1 MDIQDIEQGEAT
13 DQEAQDLLPEEIRD
27 MLALAK
33 AKVQEKKEALGKI
46 VSSKRDEAVNGRAA
60 YGIEE
65 VWAEDEDAYQ
75 GIDDANR
82 DTAKAYKPM
91 SVTGT
96 PTFSTRRND
105 DDNRST
111 ILLNIT
117 RPYVDAASARVGD
130 MLLPTDDRN
139 WAIKPSPIA
148 QEVQPPQMPSAGLTG
163 QPPLPSAGPL
173 PPTGAPPGSAPMAP
187 MSAPPVPADP
197 QEAIQKAARVAAEK
211 AQQQIE
217 DWHVECQ
224 YHAEMRK
231 VIEDCSR
238 LGTGILKGPFPVK
251 KKKMAVL
258 NAEGGTEIVMEEK
271 INPASKRVDPW
282 RFYPDPACGED
293 IHSGSYVFE
302 QDDISGRKLRDLKG
316 IPGYDKDQID
326 KVLEEGPG
334 KKYIQA
340 GKTPSVY
347 EVDCDTFD
355 IWYFHG
361 DLNKDDLEGIQIAG
375 LKEDDIPDV
384 VHAVITLVNDC
395 PIKVHLN
402 PLDEGDYPY
411 DVMPW
416 QRRAGHWAGIGVA
429 RQIRSPQ
436 KMITSATRNMMD
448 NAGISGGPILGI
460 RQNAVIPMDGKWN
473 LSPRKQYWIRP
484 DAEIRSIKEAIDAII
499 IPSNQPEMVNI
510 IQFALQMAEQ
520 VTGMPLM
527 MQGMQGNAPDTLG
540 GQQLFQNNAST
551 VLRRIA
557 RNYDDYI
564 TEPHIRRYYAY
575 LMESGEDDSMKGDF
589 IIDARGSSALVERE
603 IQNQQ
608 IMQMGNLVGNPA
620 FGLSPKKWMTEFLK
634 SQRLDPDRFE
644 MDDEEKKALAQQQPP
659 MAPQVQAAQ
668 IRAQIDK
675 YRTDKQAEVDMYRTK
690 VDTDRDRVYVEA
702 QMRRDQNDAMSR
714 REELI
719 LKREIAYLEA
729 QLRKGVNVD
738 DNKVRLA
745 ETAMKL
751 RTQRELAFANTA
763 TDLHKHHNPTPQV
776 ATPAVEPPGRAQP
789 GQAFQQ

>member
-1 MDIQDIEQGEAT
+1 MDIQEIEQG
-13 DQEAQDLLPEEIRD
+13 EAQDLLPEEIRD

-46 VSSKRDEAVNGRAA
+46 VSSKRDEAVKGRQAS
-60 YGIEE
+60 GIEE

-139 WAIKPSPIA
+139 WAIKPSPLA

-187 MSAPPVPADP
+187 MSAPPVPVDP

-316 IPGYDKDQID
+316 IPGYDDTQID

-340 GKTPSVY
+340 GKAPSVY

-361 DLNKDDLEGIQIAG
+361 DLNKDDLDGIQIAG
-375 LKEDDIPDV
+375 LKEADIPDV

-429 RQIRSPQ
+429 RQIRAPQ

-460 RQNAVIPMDGKWN
+460 RQNAVRPMDGKWN
-473 LSPRKQYWIRP
+473 LSPRKQYWINEN
-484 DAEIRSIKEAIDAII
+484 AEVRSIKEAIDAII

-527 MQGMQGNAPDTLG
+527 MQGMQGSAPDTFG

-620 FGLSPKKWMTEFLK
+620 FGLSPRKWMTEFLK

-644 MDDEEKKALAQQQPP
+644 MDDDEKKALAQQQPP

-668 IRAQIDK
+668 IRAQVDLK
-675 YRTDKQAEVDMYRTK
+675 RTEMQNNALLQRAKMDQDRDTVYVQAET
-690 VDTDRDRVYVEA
+690 
-702 QMRRDQNDAMSR
+702 RRDQINAVMR
-714 REELI
+714 KEELL
-719 LKREIAYLEA
+719 LKREIAFLTL
-729 QLRKGVNVD
+729 QIQKGISVD
-738 DNKVRLA
+738 DNKVKLA

-763 TDLHKHHNPTPQV
+763 ADLHKHRNPTPQV